1 MNGSSIKQSILFS
14 GIFLSLV
21 FAPGVFAATVGD
33 TATFNVEQKFEV
45 FENSRVQAVLV
56 RNTQNLY
63 IYVEKGWWDAQV
75 FAKQTEI
82 LANLDFLASE
92 FNNNIYPT
100 LTSVFGSEWRPG
112 VDGDSKITV
121 LFHAMKDGSA
131 GYFRSAD
138 EYLKL
143 QVPSSNEREM
153 MYLSLSHIENPRA
166 KHFLAH
172 EFTHLIT
179 FNQKDRLQGV
189 TEDTWLNE
197 ARADYA
203 PTILGY
209 DSVYEGS
216 NLQKRVRDFLANP
229 SDSITEWQENKYDY
243 GVATVF
249 MHYLVDHYGINM
261 LSDSL
266 QSKSTGIASIN
277 EILAANGYKETFADI
292 FTHWTIANIVN
303 NCSGNTKYCYLSQ
316 NLQNLR
322 VSPTLNFLPLTG
334 NSSLSVTNVIKNWA
348 GNWQKIIGGNGNLTL
363 EFSGLPGV
371 NFKVPYIIFDKNN
384 NYTVKFLA
392 LDKNQKGKISIENFG
407 EQYSSLI
414 IIPLLQNKTAGF
426 SSAEFTY
433 PYTFKV
439 SISGQIQEEDSVL
452 IQQLLNQI
460 ESLKK
465 QIATLQALQ
474 SGSSVSVSCA
484 ALTANLYVGVL
495 NNAQVRCLQEFLTL
509 QGADI
514 YPQGL
519 VTGTFGSFTKAA
531 AIRFQKKYSILQ
543 TGFVGILT
551 RTKINA
557 LLQTNG

>member
-1 MNGSSIKQSILFS
+1 MNSKRVKNSILFL

-153 MYLSLSHIENPRA
+153 MYLCLSHIENPRA

-371 NFKVPYIIFDKNN
+371 NFKVPYLIFDIEN
-384 NYTVKFLA
+384 NYTVNFLA
-392 LDKNQKGKISIENFG
+392 LDKNQKGKISIADFG
-407 EQYSSLI
+407 QQYSSLI
-414 IIPLLQNKTAGF
+414 IIPLLQDKTAGF
-426 SSAEFTY
+426 SESEFTY
-433 PYTFKV
+433 PYTFKAT
-439 SISGQIQEEDSVL
+439 ISGQVTEEDPAL
-452 IQQLLNQI
+452 ILQLLQQI

-465 QIATLQALQ
+465 QIAALQALRPGGGGLVLC
-474 SGSSVSVSCA
+474 SEI
-484 ALTANLYVGVL
+484 TANLYVGVE
-495 NNAQVRCLQEFLTL
+495 NPAAVKCLQQFLKN
-509 QGADI
+509 QGPAI
-514 YPQGL
+514 YPEGL
-519 VTGTFGSFTKAA
+519 VTGNFFSLTRAA
-531 AIRFQKKYSILQ
+531 TMRFQQRYGIIT
-543 TGFVGILT
+543 TGYV
-551 RTKINA
+551 
-557 LLQTNG
+557 